1 MAQTGGTASPGQGS
15 SGAPASPRTVEPT
28 EALPAAATSLLTACQ
43 RLRDAHAAA
52 VASSGLVAVTRP
64 AKVTH
69 SQYFAQPP
77 GGGSAISCGYAL
89 ATPTALNNP
98 SALVDGVAAGI
109 SLNGSST
116 GQVLNSL
123 MSDSSTKRG
132 TTATGIKYIVSD
144 DPEDCLGAEACM
156 ANAYGYGANASI
168 WVAEIHVS
176 DAAPDHVASVKGVD
190 FPSLLVAYVNSLS
203 FNGDLAPYNH

>member
-1 MAQTGGTASPGQGS
+1 MPTARTRTLVLILGICLAGVSACSSSSASGGTSSSTRVSSTQSMAQTGGAASPGRGS

-28 EALPAAATSLLTACQ
+28 GALPAAATSLLTACQ

-64 AKVTH
+64 PKVTH
-69 SQYFAQPP
+69 SQYFAKPA

-89 ATPTALNNP
+89 ATPAALNDP
-98 SALVDGVAAGI
+98 SAPLDGVAAGI

-144 DPEDCLGAEACM
+144 NPQDCLAAEACM
-156 ANAYGYGANASI
+156 ANAYGY
-168 WVAEIHVS
+168 
-176 DAAPDHVASVKGVD
+176 
-190 FPSLLVAYVNSLS
+190 
-203 FNGDLAPYNH
+203 